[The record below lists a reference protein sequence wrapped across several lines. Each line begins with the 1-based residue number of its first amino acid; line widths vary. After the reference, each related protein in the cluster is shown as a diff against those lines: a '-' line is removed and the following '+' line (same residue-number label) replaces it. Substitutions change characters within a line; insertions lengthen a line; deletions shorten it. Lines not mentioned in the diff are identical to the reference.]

1 MKVNKTYFIGTKVK
15 YSLLLGIKN
24 GICLFSPHRHVQMT
38 IALER
43 RMRAEVR
50 GAPVRDGFVSFKKK
64 KKKITSTHIHEST

>member
-1 MKVNKTYFIGTKVK
+1 
-15 YSLLLGIKN
+15 
-24 GICLFSPHRHVQMT
+24 MT

-50 GAPVRDGFVSFKKK
+50 GAPVRDGFVSSKKKK